1 MCDRVRLRW
10 CRARYKRESSLDLIV
25 ALFVLSSI
33 PVQGG
38 VQLTHKS
45 IPGRTRP
52 NVYSRA
58 FQHCQQI
65 LDIIYMVDHRDIYTR
80 G

>member
-1 MCDRVRLRW
+1 MCDRVCPRW
-10 CRARYKRESSLDLIV
+10 YHTRYKRESSLDLIV
-25 ALFVLSSI
+25 SSLVLSS
-33 PVQGG
+33 PAQSG

-45 IPGRTRP
+45 ILGRTRR
-52 NVYSRA
+52 NVYSPV